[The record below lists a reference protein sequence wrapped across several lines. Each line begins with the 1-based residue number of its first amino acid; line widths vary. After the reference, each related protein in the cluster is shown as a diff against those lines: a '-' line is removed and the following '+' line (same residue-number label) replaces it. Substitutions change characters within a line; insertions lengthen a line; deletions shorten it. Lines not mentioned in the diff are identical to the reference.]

1 MVYYT
6 FFLGTSE
13 HIPQCVVD
21 CRCSSSSSYDSEHET
36 SSGTYGT
43 EHETCSDTCGTSS
56 RSPSI
61 SMNSEDNSITLS
73 LPSAGTGDTSAG
85 STSMHVGVTSG
96 ESGSELTSQ
105 TGEEDVEQL
114 SAECEKEWLDSLDEL
129 YMEIIK
135 NIINSVLQ
143 TFIPGQPI
151 NEQLLL
157 KTILDEMNYEQ
168 YYIDDTD
175 SDNTFGL
182 SDIMSESSAS
192 TAFQTIE
199 DEFNDVMRNIG
210 VTRTYLNQAGNK
222 NLFLQ

>member
-1 MVYYT
+1 
-6 FFLGTSE
+6 
-13 HIPQCVVD
+13 
-21 CRCSSSSSYDSEHET
+21 
-36 SSGTYGT
+36 
-43 EHETCSDTCGTSS
+43 
-56 RSPSI
+56 
-61 SMNSEDNSITLS
+61 MNSEDNSITLS

-85 STSMHVGVTSG
+85 STSMHVGFTSG

-105 TGEEDVEQL
+105 TGEEEEVEQL

-157 KTILDEMNYEQ
+157 KTILDETNYEQ

-182 SDIMSESSAS
+182 SDLMSESSAS
-192 TAFQTIE
+192 TAYQTIE

-210 VTRTYLNQAGNK
+210 VTRNYLNQAGNK
-222 NLFLQ
+222 NLFLL